1 MPPIRV
7 MVVDDHAVVREGIR
21 HVLGDAERFTVVAEA
36 SSASEAIGR
45 IGSAAPDVVIL
56 DVSMPGGSGLG
67 AVAELLERAPRA
79 KVLMLSVHDDT
90 EYVIESVHAGAHGYL
105 RKDSTPADLR
115 TAIAAVH
122 EGRRYY
128 SPHVAGVLAAAL
140 RNDGA
145 DGSGARP
152 PRATDVLS
160 PRELEILTHIAD
172 GETSRE
178 IGTTLGISV
187 RTVEAHRNSLMRK
200 LSVRTIA
207 GLTRL
212 AIEQGLTRRI
222 P

>member
-1 MPPIRV
+1 MTAIRV

-21 HVLGDAERFTVVAEA
+21 HVLADATQFAVVAEA
-36 SSASEAIGR
+36 
-45 IGSAAPDVVIL
+45 GSAADAIARVVDARPDVIIL

-67 AVAELLERAPRA
+67 AVAELRERAPAAR
-79 KVLMLSVHDDT
+79 VLMLSVHDDT
-90 EYVIESVHAGAHGYL
+90 EYVIESVHAGADGYL
-105 RKDSTPADLR
+105 RKDSTPAELR
-115 TAIAAVH
+115 SAITAVH

-128 SPHVAGVLAAAL
+128 SPQVAGALAAAL
-140 RNDGA
+140 RSDGGKPDTTRA
-145 DGSGARP
+145 

-172 GETSRE
+172 GLTSRE

-200 LSVRTIA
+200 LGVRTIA

-212 AIEQGLTRRI
+212 AIEQGLTGKS
-222 P
+222 

>member
-1 MPPIRV
+1 MAPIRV

-21 HVLGDAERFTVVAEA
+21 HVLGDPERYAVVAEA
-36 SSASEAIGR
+36 SSAAEAIER
-45 IGSAAPDVVIL
+45 VASASPDVIIL
-56 DVSMPGGSGLG
+56 DISMPGGSGLG
-67 AVAELLERAPRA
+67 AVAELVERAPRA

-105 RKDSTPADLR
+105 RKDSTPAELR
-115 TAIAAVH
+115 TAIATVC

-128 SPHVAGVLAAAL
+128 SPQVAGVLASAL
-140 RNDGA
+140 RNGGEERPA
-145 DGSGARP
+145 GKP

-160 PRELEILTHIAD
+160 PRELEILAHIAD

-178 IGTTLGISV
+178 IGALLGISV

-200 LSVRTIA
+200 LGVRTIA

-212 AIEQGLTRRI
+212 AIEQELVGHG
-222 P
+222 